1 MIGNLP
7 LDLTPVLAPFGWASA
22 IFVMA
27 GLTAVV
33 VRAMRARRARPARA
47 FEPARGHDPR
57 LAA

>member
-7 LDLTPVLAPFGWASA
+7 LDLTSVLAPFGWAGA
-22 IFVMA
+22 MFVIA

-33 VRAMRARRARPARA
+33 VEAMRAHRARPARA
-47 FEPARGHDPR
+47 FAPVRRHDPR

>member
-7 LDLTPVLAPFGWASA
+7 LDLTPVLAPFGWAGA
-22 IFVMA
+22 MLVIA

-33 VRAMRARRARPARA
+33 VEAMRARRARPARA
-47 FEPARGHDPR
+47 SEPARGHDPR